1 MAQIILVEPAKHGLQ
16 RDSQVS
22 RPCFRL
28 RNRDIRK
35 IDARDLPILL
45 REINRISPLPH
56 AEIRR
61 FAGLST
67 ANRISQ

>member
-1 MAQIILVEPAKHGLQ
+1 
-16 RDSQVS
+16 VS